1 MSKRHHKKSGTAAR
15 RTKRRKGTGLG
26 GSLEGVTTGTMG
38 SITGAFKSAVGGG
51 GQGKPSALS
60 LGLALLILLAL
71 GGLAAWQLSR

>member
-1 MSKRHHKKSGTAAR
+1 MTKRHQKKSGTSAK
-15 RTKRRKGTGLG
+15 RTKRRKGIGLG

-51 GQGKPSALS
+51 GRKSRTLTTV
-60 LGLALLILLAL
+60 LALFAVLVL